1 MDQRRKITFLLE
13 FQSLVISEYFIFK
26 KSNNAII
33 TAGLVSDVEN
43 LISTLFSDKDLSPS
57 HIRARQLYMI
67 LRDTMIGLDTGKA
80 PTLNKIPW
88 DLATDKYDLN
98 PQKYLDSYYLAH
110 LYFGSSSKDLAS
122 SKLLINSFLK
132 KVLVEISRF
141 TGVMVRDSGL
151 KEALELAK
159 YDYKAEI
166 LQNKALQQDRKGKT
180 PEQILAEF
188 QFELDQIGPRD
199 IFCRTPVGSSK

>member
-13 FQSLVISEYFIFK
+13 FQSLIISEYFIFK

-67 LRDTMIGLDTGKA
+67 LRDTMIGLDTGKVA
-80 PTLNKIPW
+80 PLNCIYW
-88 DLATDKYDLN
+88 EQATENYELA

-122 SKLLINSFLK
+122 SKLLINSFFK

-141 TGVMVRDSGL
+141 TGIMVTDSGL

-166 LQNKALQQDRKGKT
+166 LQNKALQKDRKAKT
-180 PEQILAEF
+180 PEQVLAEF
-188 QFELDQIGPRD
+188 HFELDQIGPRD

>member
-13 FQSLVISEYFIFK
+13 FQSLIISEYFIFK
-26 KSNNAII
+26 KSNNAIL
-33 TAGLVSDVEN
+33 TTGVVSDVEN
-43 LISTLFSDKDLSPS
+43 LIFTLFSDKDLSVS
-57 HIRARQLYMI
+57 HIRARQLYTI

-80 PTLNKIPW
+80 SPLNRIYW
-88 DLATDKYDLN
+88 DLASDQYDLN

-110 LYFGSSSKDLAS
+110 LYNGSSSKDLAS

-141 TGVMVRDSGL
+141 TGLMVTDSGL
-151 KEALELAK
+151 KHASELAN

-166 LQNKALQQDRKGKT
+166 LQNKALQQAGKAKT